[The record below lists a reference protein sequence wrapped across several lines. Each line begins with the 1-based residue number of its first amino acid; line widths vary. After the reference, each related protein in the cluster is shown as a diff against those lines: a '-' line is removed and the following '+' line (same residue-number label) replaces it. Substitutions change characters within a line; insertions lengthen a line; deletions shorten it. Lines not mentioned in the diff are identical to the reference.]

1 VTSYR
6 PLAGFIATVT
16 LAATSTLALGVAP
29 AQAQEPTKK
38 KTCAQGG
45 PCSIGD
51 KGPGGG
57 TVFYVAKTK
66 QTWGRYLEAAPAKW
80 SGKLNSPQLPWCDVT
95 DTLVPGS
102 TGVGLGDGKA
112 NTAAIAAACTSG
124 AASRAAAYRGGKK
137 SDWYL
142 PSKGELNVLYKKR
155 KAVGGFPAWTHW
167 SSSEAS
173 QQAAW
178 LQGFAG
184 GVQNETNKSYLG
196 SLRPIRAF

>member
-1 VTSYR
+1 MASLR
-6 PLAGFIATVT
+6 PLAGFIAT
-16 LAATSTLALGVAP
+16 AALVAASTLALGVAP
-29 AQAQEPTKK
+29 AQAQEPGKK

-45 PCSIGD
+45 PCSVGD

-66 QTWGRYLEAAPAKW
+66 QAWGRHLEAAPAKW
-80 SGKLNSPQLPWCDVT
+80 SGKLNSPQLPWCDVK
-95 DTLVPGS
+95 DAAVPGAA
-102 TGVGLGDGKA
+102 GAALGDGKA
-112 NTAAIAAACTSG
+112 NTAAIVAACSSG
-124 AASRAAAYRGGKK
+124 AANRAAAYRGGKK

-142 PSKGELNVLYKKR
+142 PSKAELNVLYKKR

-167 SSSEAS
+167 SSSEVS

-178 LQGFAG
+178 LQGFSG
-184 GVQNETNKSYLG
+184 GVPTESTKSFQA